1 MKKNLFRGIF
11 LAVSCCTLFSVS
23 ASADSQKDFIT
34 QDGVL
39 SLELPDDNWEHIP
52 DNDTWLTL
60 SNGSDVITVYH
71 LSNGESLPPV
81 TVADS
86 AYTNVCQMFLSS
98 RNEVFVITGSAKNES
113 DFEDV
118 REAVESAEILKK
130 DTKLAVAKEQQTT
143 SAGNSGVEAMNKTCY
158 VTCSSLNVRAE
169 SNGSA
174 EVLGTLAYGSSVAV
188 TGEIK
193 ENGAYTGWYQISY
206 QGKTGYVS
214 SEYLSDTKPSG
225 QDTGS
230 DTAAVGS
237 TKELYYAN
245 GNTVTIKRYSDGSW
259 KDDGGLVY
267 TTASE
272 DGSVWTNSEGS
283 RLTIYDPWEAGELP
297 QANED
302 VRYLVNTETGQTVT
316 VYETIDG
323 DWIDKAADKY
333 FLREDGLWMDPSGGE
348 WEEQ

>member
-1 MKKNLFRGIF
+1 MMKKLFRGF
-11 LAVSCCTLFSVS
+11 LLAVSCCTLFSVS
-23 ASADSQKDFIT
+23 AAADSEKDFIT
-34 QDGVL
+34 PDGVL
-39 SLELPDDNWEHIP
+39 SLELPDDSWQQIP
-52 DNDTWLTL
+52 DVDTWVTL

-71 LSNGESLPPV
+71 LSNGEILPTAV
-81 TVADS
+81 VADS
-86 AYTNVCQMFLSS
+86 TYSNVCQMFLSS
-98 RNEVFVITGSAKNES
+98 RNEVFVITGSAGNES

-130 DTKLAVAKEQQTT
+130 DTKLAVAKEQQTAG
-143 SAGNSGVEAMNKTCY
+143 AGNSGVEALNKTCY
-158 VTCSSLNVRAE
+158 VTCSSLNVRAG
-169 SNGSA
+169 SSGSA
-174 EVLGTLAYGSSVAV
+174 EVLGTLAFGSPVSV
-188 TGEIK
+188 TGAAK

-206 QGKTGYVS
+206 QGRTGYVS
-214 SEYLSDTKPSG
+214 SEYLSGTKPSG

-230 DTAAVGS
+230 GAAAVGS

-245 GNTVTIKRYSDGSW
+245 GNTVIIKRYSDGSW

-333 FLREDGLWMDPSGGE
+333 FLREDGLWMDPYGGE
-348 WEEQ
+348 WAEQ

>member
-118 REAVESAEILKK
+118 RDAVESAEILKK
-130 DTKLAVAKEQQTT
+130 DTKLAVAKDQQTADT
-143 SAGNSGVEAMNKTCY
+143 GNSGVEALNKTCY
-158 VTCSSLNVRAE
+158 VTCTSLNVRAG
-169 SNGSA
+169 SNSSA
-174 EVLGTLAYGSSVAV
+174 EVLGVLSAGSAVAV
-188 TGEIK
+188 TGAVK

-225 QDTGS
+225 QGT
-230 DTAAVGS
+230 TTVGN

-245 GNTVTIKRYSDGSW
+245 GNTVIITRYSDGSW

-267 TTASE
+267 TTTSE

-283 RLTIYDPWEAGELP
+283 RLTTYDPWEAGELP
-297 QANED
+297 QANEG
-302 VRYLVNTETGQTVT
+302 VRYLINTETGQTVT
-316 VYETIDG
+316 IYETIDG

-333 FLREDGLWMDPSGGE
+333 SMREEGLWINPAGGD
-348 WEEQ
+348 WVQQ